1 MNNLAPTI
9 KYLQAG
15 VHDYVKRE
23 GVHSANAKSQ
33 QRTHYSSPQQLRQV
47 MHEHELA
54 RFSLQL
60 AQVCAHKMHSA
71 MMRRYSQECL
81 NKEKSARHNAPGA
94 PAVGGL
100 THHHRLTLA
109 EVAAEFD
116 QSSAP
121 PGVPKPPALVL
132 VNDQQPNAPNGAN
145 LRNLPTFAIHEPR
158 RTKT

>member
-1 MNNLAPTI
+1 MNLAPTI
-9 KYLQAG
+9 KHLQAG

-47 MHEHELA
+47 MHEYELA

-60 AQVCAHKMHSA
+60 AQVCAHKMHGA
-71 MMRRYSQECL
+71 MMRSYSQECL
-81 NKEKSARHNAPGA
+81 NKEKSAHHNAPGA
-94 PAVGGL
+94 LAVSGL
-100 THHHRLTLA
+100 TYKHSLTQA

-116 QSSAP
+116 KSSAP
-121 PGVPKPPALVL
+121 PGVPKQPALVL
-132 VNDQQPNAPNGAN
+132 VNDQQPNAPNSAD
-145 LRNLPTFAIHEPR
+145 LCNLPTFAIHEPR